1 LHFGLANQS
10 NTARYPSSL
19 PHSVLYK
26 KSLQLSKLRAK
37 SDVHKNNIFK
47 NLITVPSPISKNDE
61 DSNNSVL
68 NLSELVPLKRPI
80 IYVNYHHSWFHDPKN
95 WNDKEKLFDS

>member
-1 LHFGLANQS
+1 MHFGLANQS

-19 PHSVLYK
+19 PHSVLYD

-47 NLITVPSPISKNDE
+47 NLITVPNPISKNNE
-61 DSNNSVL
+61 DPNDVINGAGYVVL
-68 NLSELVPLKRPI
+68 DRNEMIK
-80 IYVNYHHSWFHDPKN
+80 
-95 WNDKEKLFDS
+95 KLGGKA